1 MVRLMT
7 YSIVPDKQPSTQDID
22 ILQQG
27 INAYNA
33 TQLKEHPHE
42 FAIYLRDGDGRIHGG
57 ITAFA
62 FSDSIHIALLW
73 VSDELR
79 SQGYGSLLL
88 EAAEDKAI
96 KEKLQYA
103 FVDTFDFQAA
113 DFYSKHGYELI
124 GKIDQALLG
133 HSRLF
138 YRKKLS

>member
-1 MVRLMT
+1 MNYTLDLDNHPT
-7 YSIVPDKQPSTQDID
+7 PADID
-22 ILQQG
+22 VVQQG

-33 TQLKEHPHE
+33 GKLKERPRE
-42 FAIYLRDGDGRIHGG
+42 FAIYLRDNNGNIHGG

-73 VSDELR
+73 VSDDLR

-88 EAAEDKAI
+88 EAAEDEAI
-96 KEKLQYA
+96 KEKLLYA
-103 FVDTFDFQAA
+103 FVDTFDFQAS
-113 DFYSKHGYELI
+113 DFYSKHDYELL
-124 GKIDQALLG
+124 GTIDQALLG

>member
-1 MVRLMT
+1 MNYKIDL
-7 YSIVPDKQPSTQDID
+7 DKHPKPADID
-22 ILQQG
+22 IIQQG
-27 INAYNA
+27 VNAYNA
-33 TQLKEHPHE
+33 SQLKERPRE
-42 FAIYLRDGDGRIHGG
+42 FAIYLRDGDGSIHGG

-79 SQGYGSLLL
+79 SHGYGSLLL
-88 EAAEDKAI
+88 EAAEDEAI

-113 DFYSKHGYELI
+113 DFYAKHGYELI
-124 GKIDQALLG
+124 GKIDHALLG
-133 HSRLF
+133 HARLF